1 MLTNNLNS
9 QMLILY
15 IWNSNNKDSLLKYKY
30 INFNLMLLIILYS
43 ALSNSPNLLSC
54 DADLL
59 VWKIPFGGLA
69 VLLS

>member
-43 ALSNSPNLLSC
+43 ALSNSTNLLSYG
-54 DADLL
+54 ADLL